1 MNVSQLK
8 ELSLII
14 MLLRLKSSILREKSN
29 KPSWL
34 MSQLKRSM
42 KEFNI
47 SQLRLKLSTILKE
60 ITTFQLKL
68 K

>member
-1 MNVSQLK
+1 MNVSQLR

-14 MLLRLKSSILREKSN
+14 MLLRLKSNILREKSN

-47 SQLRLKLSTILKE
+47 SQLRLRLSTILKE
-60 ITTFQLKL
+60 ITTFQLKP